1 MLIQPAKQL
10 SPMTLLEPVIPGR
23 TEPALPSGEW
33 GINLAAARGNFPDK
47 GMKVQIAIWSAK
59 GLGDK
64 VELLLNGAP
73 VDQHTIGDPTEIG
86 EPTILWVAPGRLP
99 SGSYSL
105 SYRVTRL
112 NQAPETFD
120 PAMRL
125 YVKLE
130 LPGGQ
135 DLDPVEGQHSAL
147 YQYIDPQIVLDG
159 VDKDIAKAGVEIT
172 VRAKP
177 GNDSPQP
184 YPNIAVG
191 DVCTLSWGGQF
202 VRSAPVTQE
211 QIDDPAGHPI
221 VITADEKTI
230 LDAQDTGPAGLAV
243 TFMIRD
249 LVNNQSEDWCQ
260 ETRIVVDT
268 GNSRLEA
275 PIISKTSGNNL
286 DLELVGDDYVV
297 AQVWAESIDEFAKD
311 DFIIMNLRGTPL
323 EGEAVDVKVRQQILK
338 TPPTVEMVSLRNAD
352 VRALAKTQAVFAYE
366 LERNGAVIQRS
377 KGRFVN
383 ILGEPRR
390 LAAPIAEDEIQGA
403 IDPDLPFTWV
413 RIPFDDAF
421 EHEMAIQLKWSGTL
435 APPGGGTYEPDLEW
449 YTPTPDEIDAKDDLL
464 IMVEGRHLKILEG
477 GTLALSYNLLL
488 LDDQDEIVSRGSR
501 PAALLSVGEPTLE
514 LDKPQVAGEEHGVLN
529 PDELPNGVSQL
540 SVPHSAEPTRP
551 GDVVTYTWVGSVTGR
566 TRDSIKI
573 TSHNVDQDL
582 HFALNARFV
591 AEHIEPNLD
600 GDVTVWYEIA
610 RIGPPARVSYSDAL
624 VFSVERGFE
633 PIVDYTD
640 FADGTFGG
648 WEPGPATDS
657 QDWSIREAD
666 GNHRLFNNTFSNNSA
681 GVVLK
686 KTLTHLRIGKRY
698 EFSIKAIRR
707 ALGGPSVSSLSLSTS
722 QGPLT
727 EPMDLPTTWA
737 QLSGSFTAQTSE
749 VEFRINSHV
758 ASGNGND
765 YEVDDLTIKRIQ

>member
-1 MLIQPAKQL
+1 MLIQPEKNR
-10 SPMTLLEPVIPGR
+10 SSSTLLEPAIPGR

-33 GINLAAARGNFPDK
+33 GINFAAARGNFPDR
-47 GMKVQIAIWSAK
+47 GLKVQIPIWSTK
-59 GLGDK
+59 DLGDK
-64 VELLLNGAP
+64 VELLLNNAT
-73 VDQHTIGDPTEIG
+73 VDQHSIGDPTEIT

-99 SGSYSL
+99 SGSYTL
-105 SYRVTRL
+105 SYRVTRR
-112 NQAPETFD
+112 NQAPETFT
-120 PAMRL
+120 PPLRL

-135 DLDPVEGQHSAL
+135 DLDPEPGVHSAL
-147 YQYIDPQIVLDG
+147 HMYIDPQIVLDG
-159 VDKDIAKAGVEIT
+159 VDKDIAKAGVKIT

-177 GNDSPQP
+177 GNDSPRP

-275 PIISKTSGNNL
+275 PIISRTSGNNL
-286 DLELVGDDYVV
+286 DLELVGDDYIV

-366 LERNGAVIQRS
+366 LERDGTVIQRS

-383 ILGEPRR
+383 ILGEPKR
-390 LAAPIAEDEIQGA
+390 LAAPIAEDERQGA

-413 RIPFDDAF
+413 RIPFDEAF
-421 EHEMAIQLKWSGTL
+421 VYEMAIELKWSGTQ
-435 APPGGGTYEPDLEW
+435 APPGGGSYEPELEP
-449 YTPTPDEIDAKDDLL
+449 YIPTTDEIDAKADLL
-464 IMVEGRHLKILEG
+464 ISVDGRHLKILEG

-488 LDDQDEIVSRGSR
+488 LDNEGEIVRRGSR
-501 PAALLSVGEPTLE
+501 PAALLNVGEAIVE
-514 LDKPQVAGEEHGVLN
+514 LDKPQVAGEENGVLD
-529 PDELPNGVSQL
+529 PDELPDGMSRL
-540 SVPHSAEPTRP
+540 TVPRAAEPTCP
-551 GDVVTYTWVGSVTGR
+551 GDLVTYTWVGSKTGR

-573 TSHNVDQDL
+573 SSHNADQEVD
-582 HFALNARFV
+582 FSLNARFV
-591 AEHIEPNLD
+591 AEHIEPNRD
-600 GDVTVWYEIA
+600 GEVTVWYEIA
-610 RIGPPARVSYSDAL
+610 RVGPPGKTSYSQAR
-624 VFSVERGFE
+624 VFSVGEDTSLIE
-633 PIVDYTD
+633 EITD
-640 FADGTFGG
+640 FEDGTFGG
-648 WEPGPATDS
+648 WEPGPATE
-657 QDWSIREAD
+657 QRDWSVRLLQ
-666 GNHRLFNNTFSNNSA
+666 NNRRLFNNTYSNKSE
-681 GVVLK
+681 GIVLK
-686 KTLTHLRIGKRY
+686 KTIANLKVGQRY
-698 EFSIKAIRR
+698 EFSIKAIRDGHWGT
-707 ALGGPSVSSLSLSTS
+707 APSLSLSTS
-722 QGPLT
+722 QGSLTQPTPLT
-727 EPMDLPTTWA
+727 STWEI
-737 QLSGSFTAQTSE
+737 LSGTFTAATRL

-758 ASGNGND
+758 STGDGND
-765 YEVDDLTIKRIQ
+765 YGVDDLTIKRVP